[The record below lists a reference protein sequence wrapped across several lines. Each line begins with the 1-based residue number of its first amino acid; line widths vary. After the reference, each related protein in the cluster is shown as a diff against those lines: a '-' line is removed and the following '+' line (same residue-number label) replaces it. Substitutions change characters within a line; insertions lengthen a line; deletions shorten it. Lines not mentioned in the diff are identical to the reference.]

1 MNKRG
6 AFITFMVFLLV
17 ASVLALHEATKRTDF
32 RQEEAH
38 IDEAAFNVVNNAFN
52 NMYEEV
58 VSLNKEGWARE
69 IQQRSMPFDYDFNRN
84 SIFLSQRLPL
94 RESAL
99 EAYFDTL
106 NIYSLFINQM
116 APTDLNI
123 QTETFQNAEWQ
134 GNLAEYPD
142 LNYAI
147 LPQCLLYDVNSG
159 GLDVNWLILHELE
172 DGEKGCS
179 GGFDYGSLEWVDIN
193 ISIDS
198 RTCDETS
205 EISGNLAGKNQEF
218 NPLSNEPYLTINI
231 EEKRFVCPGTE
242 ENNDCFVTGSPD
254 GKYLVRTHFDPE
266 SFSPESLIDSL
277 LLSCSG
283 QDWTRVKA
291 GKETAE
297 DKFPVVVYNWLKEKP
312 VNVDLNITFDSKV
325 ELFYFTGFSIKVEK
339 KNFPTKRST
348 EGG

>member
-1 MNKRG
+1 
-6 AFITFMVFLLV
+6 MVFLLV
-17 ASVLALHEATKRTDF
+17 ASALALHDASRRTDF
-32 RQEEAH
+32 RQEKTS

-52 NMYEEV
+52 NYYEEV
-58 VSLNKEGWARE
+58 VSLNKEGWAKE

-94 RESAL
+94 RESSL

-106 NIYSLFINQM
+106 NIYSLFVNEM
-116 APTDLNI
+116 APADLNI
-123 QTETFQNAEWQ
+123 ETKTFKNTEWNGA
-134 GNLAEYPD
+134 LYEYPD
-142 LNYAI
+142 LNYVI

-159 GLDVNWLILHELE
+159 GLDVNWMILQELH

-179 GGFDYGSLEWVDIN
+179 GGFDYESIEWVDVN
-193 ISIDS
+193 IAIDS

-205 EISGNLAGKNQEF
+205 SISGNLAGKNQEF
-218 NPLSNEPYLTINI
+218 DPGNSDPYLTLSI
-231 EEKRFVCPGTE
+231 EEKRFACPGTE
-242 ENNDCFVTGSPD
+242 ESNDCFVTGSPG

-283 QDWTRVKA
+283 ESWVRVKV

-297 DKFPVVVYNWLKEKP
+297 DEFPFVAYNRLKEKP
-312 VNVDLNITFDSKV
+312 VSIDLNITFDGKV
-325 ELFYFTGFSIKVEK
+325 ELFYFTGFSINVEK
-339 KNFPTKRST
+339 KNFGIKRST